1 MHLSLGKIGN
11 LEEMGRG
18 VLFGM
23 ILLEGEKIM
32 GKSLGMVK
40 DKGRISQLKL
50 VVYPFEKLTRSLDAH
65 MLGKKPGM
73 SQQIMQKRLKVL
85 QWQAS

>member
-11 LEEMGRG
+11 LEKIRRG

-23 ILLEGEKIM
+23 MLLEGKKMM
-32 GKSLGMVK
+32 GKGLGMVK

-50 VVYPFEKLTRSLDAH
+50 VVYPFEKLRRSLDAH

-85 QWQAS
+85 Q